1 MLKMSEVRKVVGAR
15 DIARWLS
22 IPPTTVYSWD
32 IVPKWR
38 EEAVRK
44 ALKKHKIE
52 IKGE

>member
-1 MLKMSEVRKVVGAR
+1 MLVMSEIKKQIKPLQLANIMG
-15 DIARWLS
+15 

-38 EEAVRK
+38 EEAVLK
-44 ALKKHKIE
+44 ALKKHKVQ